1 MNNILENA
9 PKIVLNNLI
18 KESYKKNTTILK
30 QGDINEYLYFINKG
44 IVDVWTVSKKGQEIS
59 LSTFITGQSIGIFEI
74 FDSKLQTE
82 NVVALVDTDIIKIHK
97 DFVLKWMKEDFEFT
111 LYIIKI
117 FQDCFNQASYFSR
130 NLVTLKLK
138 ERVMLSLYNHHKN
151 KTLSSLTKEKLLQ
164 ETGAQKRSLN
174 RSLEE
179 IYKSQIIEYRN
190 KQFCILDEK
199 LLIETA
205 KPLI

>member
-138 ERVMLSLYNHHKN
+138 ERVMLSLYNHLVLSQRKN
-151 KTLSSLTKEKLLQ
+151 YYRKLVLKN
-164 ETGAQKRSLN
+164 EV
-174 RSLEE
+174 
-179 IYKSQIIEYRN
+179 
-190 KQFCILDEK
+190 
-199 LLIETA
+199 
-205 KPLI
+205 